1 MLHTF
6 LQGILV
12 GMTIAIMLGP
22 AFFTL
27 IQTSIHRGFKS
38 GVFLSLG
45 IFFSDLTLVVLCYL
59 GFSQFIYD
67 PDHQLVLGI
76 IGGSILIVFGLFTFN
91 RKIHITEDEE
101 ALQIKGPRPFTFVVK
116 GYFLN
121 FSNPFL
127 WIFWMGIMGVVSSN
141 YGKDIEK
148 VVSFFIGTLGT
159 VLTTDLCKSFIA
171 NKIKQRLNP
180 NVMHWINRIVG
191 ITLVLFGL
199 FLMLRVIFMK

>member
-6 LQGILV
+6 LQGVLV

-38 GVFLSLG
+38 GLFLSLG

-59 GFSQFIYD
+59 GISQFIYD
-67 PDHQLVLGI
+67 PEHQLVLGI
-76 IGGSILIVFGLFTFN
+76 VGGVILIIFGIVTFN
-91 RKIHITEDEE
+91 RKIRIQEDEDTI
-101 ALQIKGPRPFTFVVK
+101 QVKGPGIFTFVAK

-127 WIFWMGIMGVVSSN
+127 WIFWMGVMGVVSSN
-141 YGKDIEK
+141 YGKDVEK
-148 VVSFFIGTLGT
+148 VVSFFLGTLGT
-159 VLTTDLCKSFIA
+159 VLMTDLLKSFVA
-171 NKIKQRLNP
+171 NKIKQHLNSG
-180 NVMHWINRIVG
+180 VMHWINRIVG
-191 ITLVLFGL
+191 ITLILFGL
-199 FLMLRVIFMK
+199 LLMLRVIFNR